1 MKKVSRERIGKEFEG
16 MVKTSRPDL
25 AFKLILD
32 FELWD
37 IVFALPQNFS
47 IYRQNQRKKQHLLF
61 SLTEQ

>member
-37 IVFALPQNFS
+37 IVFALPRSLSMYTTSKKTKHFLV
-47 IYRQNQRKKQHLLF
+47 IFNQR
-61 SLTEQ
+61 